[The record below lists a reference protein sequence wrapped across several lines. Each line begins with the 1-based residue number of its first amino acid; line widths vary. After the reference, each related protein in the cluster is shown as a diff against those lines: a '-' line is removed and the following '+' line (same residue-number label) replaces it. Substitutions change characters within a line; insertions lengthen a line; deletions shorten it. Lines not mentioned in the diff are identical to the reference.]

1 MIIIDSKSSTPIYEQ
16 ITIGIKELILKN
28 VIKSGDKLPSV
39 RELSTILTINP
50 NTVSKAYMEL
60 EKQNIPSVRELST
73 ILTINPNTVSKAY
86 MELEKQNIVESI
98 KGKGTFIT
106 SNYRKPVSE
115 EKLSKL
121 ILDFKRLILEANYL
135 GLEEN
140 DLILLLDE
148 GFKEIRGGI

>member
-1 MIIIDSKSSTPIYEQ
+1 MIIIDSRSSTPIYEQ
-16 ITIGIKELILKN
+16 IIIGIKELILKN

-60 EKQNIPSVRELST
+60 EKQNI
-73 ILTINPNTVSKAY
+73 
-86 MELEKQNIVESI
+86 VESI
-98 KGKGTFIT
+98 KGKGTFIN

>member
-60 EKQNIPSVRELST
+60 EKQNI
-73 ILTINPNTVSKAY
+73 
-86 MELEKQNIVESI
+86 VESI

-106 SNYRKPVSE
+106 SDYRKPVSE
-115 EKLSKL
+115 EKISKL

-148 GFKEIRGGI
+148 GFKEIRGGIWNDRIKELFLKLWR

>member
-60 EKQNIPSVRELST
+60 EKQNI
-73 ILTINPNTVSKAY
+73 
-86 MELEKQNIVESI
+86 VESI

-106 SNYRKPVSE
+106 SNYRKAVSE

>member
-28 VIKSGDKLPSV
+28 VIRSGDKL
-39 RELSTILTINP
+39 
-50 NTVSKAYMEL
+50 
-60 EKQNIPSVRELST
+60 PSVRELST

-98 KGKGTFIT
+98 KGKGTYIT
-106 SNYRKPVSE
+106 SDYRKPVSE
-115 EKLSKL
+115 EKISKL

-148 GFKEIRGGI
+148 GFKEIRGGIWNDRIKELFLKLWR

>member
-1 MIIIDSKSSTPIYEQ
+1 MIIIDSRSSTPIYEQ
-16 ITIGIKELILKN
+16 IIIGIKELILKN
-28 VIKSGDKLPSV
+28 VIRSGDKL
-39 RELSTILTINP
+39 
-50 NTVSKAYMEL
+50 
-60 EKQNIPSVRELST
+60 PSVRELST

-106 SNYRKPVSE
+106 SDYRKPVSE
-115 EKLSKL
+115 EKISKL

>member
-28 VIKSGDKLPSV
+28 VIRSGDKL
-39 RELSTILTINP
+39 
-50 NTVSKAYMEL
+50 
-60 EKQNIPSVRELST
+60 PSVRELST

-106 SNYRKPVSE
+106 SDYRKPVSE
-115 EKLSKL
+115 EKISKL
-121 ILDFKRLILEANYL
+121 ILDFKILILEANYL

>member
-50 NTVSKAYMEL
+50 NK
-60 EKQNIPSVRELST
+60 
-73 ILTINPNTVSKAY
+73 VSKAY

-148 GFKEIRGGI
+148 GFKEIRGGIWNDRIKELFLKLWR

>member
-28 VIKSGDKLPSV
+28 VIRSGDKL
-39 RELSTILTINP
+39 
-50 NTVSKAYMEL
+50 
-60 EKQNIPSVRELST
+60 PSVRELST

-106 SNYRKPVSE
+106 SDYRKPVSE
-115 EKLSKL
+115 EKISKL

-148 GFKEIRGGI
+148 GFKEIRGGIWNDRIIELFLKLWR

>member
-1 MIIIDSKSSTPIYEQ
+1 MIKIDSRSSTPIYEQ
-16 ITIGIKELILKN
+16 IIIEIKELILKN
-28 VIKSGDKLPSV
+28 AIKPGDKLPSV

-50 NTVSKAYMEL
+50 NTVG
-60 EKQNIPSVRELST
+60 
-73 ILTINPNTVSKAY
+73 KAY
-86 MELEKQNIVESI
+86 MELEKQNIVETI
-98 KGKGTFIT
+98 KGKGTFI
-106 SNYRKPVSE
+106 SNNYKQSVSE

>member
-28 VIKSGDKLPSV
+28 VLKSGDKL
-39 RELSTILTINP
+39 
-50 NTVSKAYMEL
+50 
-60 EKQNIPSVRELST
+60 PSVRELST

-106 SNYRKPVSE
+106 SDYRKPVSE
-115 EKLSKL
+115 EKISKL

-148 GFKEIRGGI
+148 GFKEIRGGIWNDRIKELFLKLWR

>member
-28 VIKSGDKLPSV
+28 VIKSGDKL
-39 RELSTILTINP
+39 
-50 NTVSKAYMEL
+50 
-60 EKQNIPSVRELST
+60 PSVRELST

-148 GFKEIRGGI
+148 GFKEVRGGI

>member
-28 VIKSGDKLPSV
+28 VIRSGDKL
-39 RELSTILTINP
+39 
-50 NTVSKAYMEL
+50 
-60 EKQNIPSVRELST
+60 PSVRELST

-106 SNYRKPVSE
+106 SDYRKPVSE
-115 EKLSKL
+115 EKISKL

-148 GFKEIRGGI
+148 GFKEIRGGIWNDRIKELFLKLWR

>member
-60 EKQNIPSVRELST
+60 EKQNI
-73 ILTINPNTVSKAY
+73 
-86 MELEKQNIVESI
+86 VESI

-106 SNYRKPVSE
+106 SDYRKPVSE

>member
-28 VIKSGDKLPSV
+28 VIRSGDKL
-39 RELSTILTINP
+39 
-50 NTVSKAYMEL
+50 
-60 EKQNIPSVRELST
+60 PSVRELST

-106 SNYRKPVSE
+106 RDYRKPVSE
-115 EKLSKL
+115 EKISKL

>member
-1 MIIIDSKSSTPIYEQ
+1 MIKIDSRSSTPIYEQ
-16 ITIGIKELILKN
+16 IIIEIKELILKN
-28 VIKSGDKLPSV
+28 AIKPGEKLPSV

-50 NTVSKAYMEL
+50 NTVG
-60 EKQNIPSVRELST
+60 
-73 ILTINPNTVSKAY
+73 KAY
-86 MELEKQNIVESI
+86 MELEKQNIVETI
-98 KGKGTFIT
+98 KGKGTFI
-106 SNYRKPVSE
+106 SNKYKQSVSE

-140 DLILLLDE
+140 DLIILLDE

>member
-28 VIKSGDKLPSV
+28 VIRSGDKL
-39 RELSTILTINP
+39 
-50 NTVSKAYMEL
+50 
-60 EKQNIPSVRELST
+60 PSVRELST

>member
-28 VIKSGDKLPSV
+28 VIRSGDKL
-39 RELSTILTINP
+39 
-50 NTVSKAYMEL
+50 
-60 EKQNIPSVRELST
+60 PSVRELST

-148 GFKEIRGGI
+148 GFKEIRGGIWNDRIKELFLKLWR

>member
-1 MIIIDSKSSTPIYEQ
+1 MIIIDSRSSTPIYEQ
-16 ITIGIKELILKN
+16 IIIGIKELILKN
-28 VIKSGDKLPSV
+28 VIKSGDKL
-39 RELSTILTINP
+39 
-50 NTVSKAYMEL
+50 
-60 EKQNIPSVRELST
+60 PSVRELST

-148 GFKEIRGGI
+148 GFKEIRGGIWNDRIKELFLKLWR

>member
-60 EKQNIPSVRELST
+60 EKQNI
-73 ILTINPNTVSKAY
+73 
-86 MELEKQNIVESI
+86 VESI

-106 SNYRKPVSE
+106 SDYRKTVSE
-115 EKLSKL
+115 EKISKL

-148 GFKEIRGGI
+148 GFKEIRGGIWNDRIKELFLKLWR